1 MVNSVLNW
9 RSLVIL
15 GVVAALVFAVAC
27 GGDDEPAPAPTPVP
41 APTPDFA
48 KLIQD
53 AVGSVPQGA
62 SAAEIQDLV
71 SNAVN
76 TALAAQPGLTRAD
89 VEAIVTSAT
98 GDQLSAEE
106 VQRIVDQS
114 IKALPVPET
123 LDLADISRLVE
134 AALPALPE
142 TVSAAEISQIVQA
155 QVEAGQVGQLTR
167 GDVESLVAAAVEGAV
182 GDQLSADDVKAIVDS
197 SLMATNAAIEDAAMK
212 ADEARMTAMQA
223 VEAAESAY
231 RGPTSITI
239 AVGALPANLV
249 ANVIPS
255 LQSRIT
261 SRLIYGQ
268 LAALNDV
275 TGAIEPE
282 LAESYGFI
290 PGSTDTVELKLKQG
304 ITFHNG
310 ETLDAHGLLKSFE
323 LLMTETAEVAW
334 AYRGLDR
341 YVDPNDRIGTL
352 HEAVTVVDDYTLH
365 FKLRQID
372 DTWANAFTFMPLPP
386 AHLKAIGP
394 AGYSEAPVGTGP
406 YKFVEWER
414 DNFIKLTRWEENP
427 GPKPLIK
434 DITIRHVP
442 EAAVRVAGLKAGEF
456 DIITATPPENVPGL
470 IADGFNIFV
479 GDSTQSMYI
488 GFNIY
493 GRSEPLS
500 DKLVRQALLYAV
512 DMDGIYETVAGG
524 YGTRLQ
530 CQIVA
535 PGGFGYNEEL
545 VGKYDYDPEKA
556 KELLTA
562 AGYGDGVTIKGSVT
576 NARYFRDR
584 PLMDALV
591 SQWSQVG
598 VNVDLQYLE
607 SSEWLQQLINQT
619 LPEGIMNIGLNWY
632 LGDNTTSMWGTAS
645 SQEFF
650 DMRAAKA
657 QITDTATR
665 EAEVKRIAAHI
676 CDEAQALHAYTIP
689 SVLSLN
695 SELPAITATKSFE
708 LQIPTQ

>member
-1 MVNSVLNW
+1 MVNSVLKW
-9 RSLVIL
+9 RPLVIL

-27 GGDDEPAPAPTPVP
+27 GGDDDEPAPTPVP

-62 SAAEIQDLV
+62 SASEIESLV
-71 SNAVN
+71 ANAVN
-76 TALAAQPGLTRAD
+76 AALAAQPGLSRAD
-89 VEAIVTSAT
+89 VESIVTSAT
-98 GDQLSAEE
+98 GDQLSAAE

-142 TVSAAEISQIVQA
+142 SVSAAEISQIVQA
-155 QVEAGQVGQLTR
+155 QVEAGQAGQLTR
-167 GDVESLVAAAVEGAV
+167 GDVEALVASAVQGAV
-182 GDQLSADDVKAIVDS
+182 GDQLSAEDVKAIVDS
-197 SLMATNAAIEDAAMK
+197 SLMATNEALEEAAMK
-212 ADEARMTAMQA
+212 ADEARMTAQQA
-223 VEAAESAY
+223 FEAAAAY
-231 RGPTSITI
+231 SGPTSITI

-282 LAESYGFI
+282 LAESYGFL
-290 PGSTDTVELKLKQG
+290 PGSTDTVELKLKEG

-323 LLMTETAEVAW
+323 LMMSETAEVAW
-334 AYRGLDR
+334 SFRGLDR

-372 DTWANAFTFMPLPP
+372 DTWANAFTYMPLPP
-386 AHLKAIGP
+386 AHLEAIGP

-427 GPKPLIK
+427 GPKPIIK

-470 IADGFNIFV
+470 ISDGFQIFV

-493 GRSEPLS
+493 GKSEPLS
-500 DKLVRQALLYAV
+500 DKRVRQALLYAV

-535 PGGFGYNEEL
+535 PGGFGYNPDL
-545 VGKYDYDPEKA
+545 VGKYDYDPDKA
-556 KELLTA
+556 KELLA
-562 AGYGDGVTIKGSVT
+562 EAGYGDGVTLKGSVT

-598 VNVDLQYLE
+598 VSVDLAYLE
-607 SSEWLQQLINQT
+607 SSEWLTQLINAD

-632 LGDNTTSMWGTAS
+632 LADNTTSMWGNGQADP
-645 SQEFF
+645 EFKEIR
-650 DMRAAKA
+650 DAKA

-665 EAEVKRIAAHI
+665 EAEVKKIAAKI
-676 CDEAQALHAYTIP
+676 CDDAQALHAYTIP

-695 SELPAITATKSFE
+695 PDLPAITATKSFE
-708 LQIPTQ
+708 LQIPSQ